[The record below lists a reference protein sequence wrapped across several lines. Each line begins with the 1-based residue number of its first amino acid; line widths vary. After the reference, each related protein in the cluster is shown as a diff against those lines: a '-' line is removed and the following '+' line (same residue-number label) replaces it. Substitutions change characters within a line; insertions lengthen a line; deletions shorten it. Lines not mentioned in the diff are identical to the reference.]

1 MTAQQ
6 KISASRLAAKIGS
19 TMDVIVDQI
28 EGNVAVARTKG
39 DAPEVD
45 GIVEINDFNQSF
57 SVGDIV
63 KVVVK
68 DSSDYDLIGQ
78 LAV

>member
-45 GIVEINDFNQSF
+45 GIVEINDFNQSL